1 MSTDTKELLQ
11 RAHKNKIPVPG
22 FNIPYLPMLGPIV
35 RALRDSDA
43 FGLIMVARLEWMKFE
58 AQSLEAVAEEYQRVK
73 DERCTR
79 LHLDHVPVI
88 DEDGVPVD
96 YLSIMRQAIDAG
108 YQSVM
113 IDGSRLPL
121 AGNIATTRQVVALAH
136 AAGVAVE
143 GELGAVLGHE
153 DGPVPSY
160 EEIFASGKGFTDPAE
175 AQQFVRQTEVDWLSV
190 AVGSIHGSI
199 SKALK
204 DKKKVEARL
213 NIPHLHRISEVV
225 EIPLVLHGGTGI
237 DRRYISDAVRLGC
250 VKINIGTALRQPFEQ
265 MRGDSVVKAQQ
276 LVYDT
281 AISLLRDEL
290 NIIGSARVL
299 KA

>member
-1 MSTDTKELLQ
+1 MSTDTNELLQ
-11 RAHKNKIPVPG
+11 RAWKNRIPVPG
-22 FNIPYLPMLGPIV
+22 FNIPYLPMLEPIV

-43 FGLIMVARLEWMKFE
+43 LGLIMVARLEWMKFE
-58 AQSLEAVAEEYQRVK
+58 AQSLEAVAEEYQRLK

-79 LHLDHVPVI
+79 LHLDHVPVL
-88 DEDGVPVD
+88 DEDNLRVD
-96 YLSIMRQAIDAG
+96 YLPVIRRAIDAG

-121 AGNIATTRQVVALAH
+121 AGNIATTRQVVELAH

-175 AQQFVRQTEVDWLSV
+175 AQQFVRQTGVDWLSV

-213 NIPHLHRISEVV
+213 NIPHLQRISEVV
-225 EIPLVLHGGTGI
+225 KIPLVLHGGTGI

-299 KA
+299 KV

>member
-1 MSTDTKELLQ
+1 MNSSTKELLR
-11 RAHKNKIPVPG
+11 RACKNTIAVPG
-22 FNIPYLPMLGPIV
+22 FNIPYLPMLEPIV
-35 RALRDSDA
+35 QALRDSDA

-58 AQSLEAVAEEYQRVK
+58 AQSLEAVAEEYHRVK

-88 DEDGVPVD
+88 DEDNLRVEYLPVIR
-96 YLSIMRQAIDAG
+96 SAIAAG

-121 AGNIATTRQVVALAH
+121 AYNIAATRQVVELAH

-143 GELGAVLGHE
+143 GELGAVMGHE
-153 DGPVPSY
+153 DSPVPSY

-175 AQQFVRQTEVDWLSV
+175 AQRFVRQTGVDWLSV
-190 AVGSIHGSI
+190 AVGSIHGAI
-199 SKALK
+199 SKTLK

-213 NIPHLHRISEVV
+213 NIPHLQRISEVV
-225 EIPLVLHGGTGI
+225 NIPMVLHGGTGI
-237 DRRYISDAVRLGC
+237 GRRYILDAVQHGC
-250 VKINIGTALRQPFEQ
+250 VKINIGTALRQPFEKI
-265 MRGDSVVKAQQ
+265 RGTSVVKAQQ
-276 LVYDT
+276 VVYDT
-281 AISLLRDEL
+281 ALSLLRDEL
-290 NIIGSARVL
+290 NIIGSARII